1 MTEKMKLEICAS
13 NYQSALNA
21 QEVGAHRIELCEKL
35 SVGGLTPS
43 EVLIENVLKALKI
56 PIFVLIRPRQ
66 DNFVYSKDEFN
77 QMTEDIKRFKTWGVS
92 GMVSG
97 VLNSNNTIDTDR
109 TKVLIELT
117 KPLPFTFHRAY
128 DVVSNPLEALE
139 QLVDLGADRILTSGQ
154 QNTAEQGYQLLKQ
167 LKEKAENRISI
178 LPGSGIN
185 PSNVNL
191 FKQAGF
197 TEIHASATGD
207 GNVSRPEIITAILN
221 IINA

>member
-1 MTEKMKLEICAS
+1 
-13 NYQSALNA
+13 
-21 QEVGAHRIELCEKL
+21 
-35 SVGGLTPS
+35 
-43 EVLIENVLKALKI
+43 LKI

-154 QNTAEQGYQLLKQ
+154 QNTAEQGYKLLKQ